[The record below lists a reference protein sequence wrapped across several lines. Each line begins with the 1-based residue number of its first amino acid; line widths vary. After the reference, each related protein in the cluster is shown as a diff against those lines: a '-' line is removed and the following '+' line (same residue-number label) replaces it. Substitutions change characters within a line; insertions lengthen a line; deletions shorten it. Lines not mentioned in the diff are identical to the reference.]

1 MNDEYLESL
10 KRKSEIR
17 IEMVCLGNICR
28 SPMAAAV
35 LHNKTLD
42 SLSPKFIVSS
52 SGTSNYHIGEG
63 AHRLSEKT
71 WRNAGY
77 SYKHTASQ
85 FNPSSFET
93 QDLILAMDLT
103 NRAMILT
110 AAHSDGD
117 RQKVALLRQLDP
129 SLSNIDPL
137 SPSAAALQVPDPWG
151 EEIDAYQEVLAM
163 IESAVDGLLTRLNS

>member
-10 KRKSEIR
+10 RHKSEIR

>member
-1 MNDEYLESL
+1 
-10 KRKSEIR
+10 
-17 IEMVCLGNICR
+17 
-28 SPMAAAV
+28 MAAAV